1 MPGRRFFFV
10 YILSNRGRRLLYT
23 GVTRNLRLRVAKH
36 RAGIGSH
43 FTRCY
48 RVWHLVCFEVHE
60 SPVSAITREKQI
72 KAGSRRQKIAL
83 IATVN
88 PEWRDLWFEL

>member
-10 YILSNRGRRLLYT
+10 YILSNQGRRVLYT
-23 GVTRNLRLRVAKH
+23 GVTRNLRRRVAQH
-36 RAGIGSH
+36 RAGIGCK

-48 RVWHLVCFEVHE
+48 RVRHLVWFEVHE
-60 SPVSAITREKQI
+60 SPMSAITREKQI
-72 KAGSRRQKIAL
+72 KAGPRCQKVDLIQAL
-83 IATVN
+83 N